1 MKIEIITEDYNE
13 SLHGKPWIAK
23 IDISEFPK
31 VVYEWGVWVGTPG
44 NIGVLIIDA
53 EDGDIIARGQDDY
66 QNDRYSIHYFYSSCS
81 LYNFDSCT
89 LVTDYCRFSKIVFNI
104 ITECRTGKIV

>member
-31 VVYEWGVWVGTPG
+31 VVYEWGVWVDLEINTF
-44 NIGVLIIDA
+44 ILK
-53 EDGDIIARGQDDY
+53 IIA
-66 QNDRYSIHYFYSSCS
+66 N
-81 LYNFDSCT
+81 
-89 LVTDYCRFSKIVFNI
+89 
-104 ITECRTGKIV
+104 

>member
-31 VVYEWGVWVGTPG
+31 VVYEWGAWVGTPG

-66 QNDRYSIHYFYSSCS
+66 QNDRYSIHYFYS
-81 LYNFDSCT
+81 
-89 LVTDYCRFSKIVFNI
+89 LVAGELVPIKESMTIRMKNESIYDMIALLISRKALN
-104 ITECRTGKIV
+104 